1 MRRGS
6 QKTNYLPSGQVQE
19 EGMYTVFTSHVL
31 CDMAALLAPTQVPVW
46 TAHND
51 TPAPLCR
58 ALPKI
63 MMSQL
68 DRRHDTLQI
77 GINNLPVRFL

>member
-1 MRRGS
+1 
-6 QKTNYLPSGQVQE
+6 
-19 EGMYTVFTSHVL
+19 MYTVFTSHVL
-31 CDMAALLAPTQVPVW
+31 CDMTALLAPTQIPVW

-63 MMSQL
+63 VMSQL